1 MIEIKEVTSDDIEQI
16 LELFISVF
24 SLPPWN
30 EKWDRETAKNYL
42 LDQIEVKRPFSY
54 SLYQDDY
61 LVGVSLGYV
70 RYWYK
75 GPEAV
80 IGEFFIKSD
89 VQHEGLGTTFMNALK
104 KKAKENFI
112 SSIVLQTQKS
122 NYAYDFYIK
131 NGFVE
136 DNNSV
141 FLFNDIS

>member
-1 MIEIKEVTSDDIEQI
+1 MQYCHVIQEVTW
-16 LELFISVF
+16 LFYAF
-24 SLPPWN
+24 
-30 EKWDRETAKNYL
+30 L
-42 LDQIEVKRPFSY
+42 LSKT
-54 SLYQDDY
+54 
-61 LVGVSLGYV
+61 G
-70 RYWYK
+70 YWYK

-80 IGEFFIKSD
+80 VGEFFIKSD

-131 NGFVE
+131 NGFIE